1 MDEVLAQ
8 DATEQARLVRDR
20 EITADELLD
29 AVLARIEA
37 LNPTLN
43 AIIHRM
49 DDEARGQLASIDPA
63 APFAGVPFLIKD
75 LVAEYG
81 GAPLS
86 EGSRFLKGRYVSPH
100 DSTLVERQRR
110 AGLVICGK
118 TNTPEFG
125 LLPTTEPEAWG
136 PTRNPWDPGRTPG
149 GSSGGSAAAV
159 AARIVA
165 MGHANDG
172 GGSIRIPAACCGLFG
187 LKPTRARN
195 PLGPDYGD
203 AGSGMAVEH
212 AVTRSVRDS
221 AALLDATA
229 GPAPG
234 DPYWA
239 PPPRGRFLEAVSR
252 APGRLR
258 IAASANPST
267 GAALHPD
274 VRAGFD
280 ATVSLL
286 ADLGHEVVEAEP
298 DYDRVAMLKAFARTW
313 TGFASW
319 AIKDWSRRTG
329 RAPSESDFE
338 ANTWRM
344 YLNGERMSGGDYLMG
359 IQDLQAIAR
368 QVAVFF
374 EAHDVWLTPTIAV
387 PPAPLGYFAWNEER
401 RDEFL
406 RHVGEFSGFT
416 AIANA
421 TGQPAM
427 SLPLQWNEAGL
438 PIGMQVIGRFGDE
451 ETLFSLAGQL
461 EQARPWADRVPK
473 GVFGV

>member
-1 MDEVLAQ
+1 MANFDEVLAR
-8 DATEQARLVRDR
+8 DATDQAALIRQRD
-20 EITADELLD
+20 IAPVELLE

-37 LNPTLN
+37 LNPKLN
-43 AIIHRM
+43 AVITRM
-49 DDEARGQLASIDPA
+49 DDESRVRAASLDAA
-63 APFAGVPFLIKD
+63 APFAGVPFLLKD

-81 GAPLS
+81 GVALS
-86 EGSRFLKGRYVSPH
+86 EGSNFLKGRVVSAH
-100 DSTLVERQRR
+100 DSTLVARLKQ

-125 LLPTTEPEAWG
+125 LLPTTEPEAFG
-136 PTRNPWDPGRTPG
+136 PTRNPWDLGRTPG

-165 MGHANDG
+165 MAHANDG

-239 PPPRGRFLEAVSR
+239 PPPAGSFAAAAGRD
-252 APGRLR
+252 PGRLR
-258 IAASANPST
+258 IAVSATPST
-267 GAALHPD
+267 GVSLHPD

-280 ATVSLL
+280 ATVALL
-286 ADLGHEVVEAEP
+286 AELGHEVVEAEP
-298 DYDRVAMLKAFARTW
+298 EYDRLAMLKAFARTW

-319 AIKDWSRRTG
+319 AIKDWARRMG
-329 RAPSESDFE
+329 REPTEGDFE

-344 YLNGERMSGGDYLMG
+344 YRNGERMSGGDYLLA
-359 IQDLQAIAR
+359 IQDLQAVSR
-368 QVAVFF
+368 QVAAFF
-374 EAHDVWLTPTIAV
+374 LDYDCWLTPTIAV
-387 PPAPLGYFAWNEER
+387 PPAPLGYFAWDEGQ
-401 RDEFL
+401 RDRFL
-406 RHVGEFSGFT
+406 QHVGEYSGFT

-427 SLPLQWNEAGL
+427 SVPLQWSEAGL

-451 ETLFSLAGQL
+451 ATLFSLAAQL
-461 EQARPWADRVPK
+461 EQARPWADRLPK
-473 GVFGV
+473 L